1 MANYTFTTG
10 QFVRIGQR
18 LANAGDRVLAFLI
31 DAFIMFFLII
41 FVNSLS
47 ALITLSVSYDTA
59 NVIIYTSLAICM
71 TYPLWTEFIF
81 KGRTIGK
88 MILGLRVV
96 GADGSKPTF
105 AALFMRW
112 IFFIVEIPTGFAL
125 IAVLFNKNN
134 QRMGDMAGGTYVV
147 KTRNA
152 YFGKAMNKQNFPPGY
167 QPVYPQVEKL
177 SQAQI
182 DLISEMYYLN
192 NKNSEWARTQLCK
205 KICNYLNI
213 NVTGVSTRNFL
224 SQLTYDFKFITAQQ
238 E

>member
-1 MANYTFTTG
+1 MHDISSMD
-10 QFVRIGQR
+10 RIHFQR
-18 LANAGDRVLAFLI
+18 QDYWQNDFGIESGWRRWVK
-31 DAFIMFFLII
+31 
-41 FVNSLS
+41 
-47 ALITLSVSYDTA
+47 
-59 NVIIYTSLAICM
+59 
-71 TYPLWTEFIF
+71 TYI
-81 KGRTIGK
+81 
-88 MILGLRVV
+88 
-96 GADGSKPTF
+96 
-105 AALFMRW
+105 MRW